1 MPNKNKP
8 IRQKCNEERNKE
20 VWILKTQD
28 GKIVDKFRGI
38 ATLLIEK
45 KKYEK
50 MYFEELIIERD
61 NSILKSM
68 KYALIVA

>member
-1 MPNKNKP
+1 MIIN
-8 IRQKCNEERNKE
+8 QKTREERNKE

-28 GKIVDKFRGI
+28 GKIVDKFRGK

-50 MYFEELIIERD
+50 LYIQELVIERD
-61 NSILKSM
+61 NSILESM
-68 KYALIVA
+68 KEVLKERHEK